1 MEAAC
6 DRTTAVAAAPATS
19 FAFDHSLAK
28 AGRRRRLV
36 GGTGGRGGG
45 RATAAKSAQEKEKRT
60 SSANPGNGGDR
71 DRWWAQATAAAGE
84 SVSAAAA
91 AAERPSSVR
100 PSDRLS
106 TSLVKPK
113 EREERI
119 RIPIIATPLIDAP
132 GGERALHKSQHAA
145 TSPPLDVRGTLRDDV
160 G

>member
-1 MEAAC
+1 MVAAC
-6 DRTTAVAAAPATS
+6 DGTTAVAAAPATS
-19 FAFDHSLAK
+19 FALDHSLAK
-28 AGRRRRLV
+28 AGRGGVVV
-36 GGTGGRGGG
+36 GRGGREGG

-60 SSANPGNGGDR
+60 SSANPGNGDR
-71 DRWWAQATAAAGE
+71 DRRWAQATAPAGE
-84 SVSAAAA
+84 SVS

-106 TSLVKPK
+106 TRLVKPK

-132 GGERALHKSQHAA
+132 GGGERALHKTQHAT
-145 TSPPLDVRGTLRDDV
+145 TSPPLDVRGTLRDDM